1 MSRFNF
7 AGLYKII
14 KVLYSTTTKHDTKAV
29 IISDK
34 VKNDTTIELKN
45 GSYIKVLV
53 PKGECA
59 RGNRSKII
67 YPLCNGDGTV
77 DYSFDQEM
85 LDEVLAPFCNK
96 EGNE

>member
-7 AGLYKII
+7 TGLLAVVKA
-14 KVLYSTTTKHDTKAV
+14 LHETATRHDTKAV

-34 VKNDTTIELKN
+34 VKNDTIIEFKN

-77 DYSFDQEM
+77 DYYFDQEM